1 MAIAPTA
8 AAMTVFISL
17 TVSQLRL
24 FSAIS
29 GRQACPSWEMQLA
42 SSTGNGRIPAANID
56 TKTRCG
62 PDSGISPA
70 ATAITSISQMFPLI
84 QVSMSI

>member
-42 SSTGNGRIPAANID
+42 SRTGNGRIPAANID

-62 PDSGISPA
+62 PDRNHEHKPDV
-70 ATAITSISQMFPLI
+70 PLDPSLDVDI
-84 QVSMSI
+84 DGQYSE